1 MANRGEN
8 IRKRKDG
15 RWEGRY
21 LRERNG
27 VKKYRSVYGHT
38 YSEVKKKL
46 FEEKKTA
53 AEKEQA
59 KDSPETTMT
68 IEELGEL
75 WFAEVK
81 ENRKSST
88 YQKYVSIYQKHIK
101 NPLGSLAIRE
111 INSDIVAKSLPRQ
124 MSQSTNKSIYCV
136 LNQILRYGIC
146 NFGMSVVPLKQYS
159 VVGPARPV
167 ETMCQGDQ
175 QKMIHYL
182 YSDMDTYKL
191 GVVICLNLGLRLGE
205 ICALK
210 WEDIDFRN
218 KTLRV
223 CRTVQRLKVD
233 QDSKK
238 TKLVE
243 GTPKSACSTRE
254 IPLPDYLV
262 NILMKFRGKG
272 IYVINGTSPMDPR
285 TYQNKFQFYLR
296 EAGVKST
303 HFHTLRH
310 TFATNCINNG
320 ADAKSVSELL
330 GHANVNIT
338 LNRYVHPAMDVKRG
352 VLDSLT
358 SIYGQKMG
366 QVS

>member
-1 MANRGEN
+1 MAKRGEN

-21 LRERNG
+21 LQARNG
-27 VKKYRSVYGHT
+27 NKKYRSVYGHT
-38 YSEVKKKL
+38 YSEVRQKL
-46 FEEKKTA
+46 FEEKKNA
-53 AEKEQA
+53 AEKEQTE
-59 KDSPETTMT
+59 DSAETAMT
-68 IEELGEL
+68 IQELSEL

-81 ENRKSST
+81 ENWKSST
-88 YQKYVSIYQKHIK
+88 YQKYRSIYEKHIK
-101 NPLGSLAIRE
+101 DQLGCLTVSE
-111 INSDIVAKSLPRQ
+111 INSDVVAKSLPHQ
-124 MSQSTNKSIYCV
+124 LSQSTHKSIYCV
-136 LNQILRYGIC
+136 LNQILRYGLR
-146 NFGMSVVPLKQYS
+146 NYGMSVIPLQQYF

-175 QKMIHYL
+175 QKMVHYL

-218 KTLRV
+218 KTLHV
-223 CRTVQRLKVD
+223 CRTVQRLKAD
-233 QDSKK
+233 QDHKK

-243 GTPKSACSTRE
+243 GTPKTACSMRE

-262 NILMKFRGKG
+262 NILKKFCGQG
-272 IYVINGTSPMDPR
+272 IYVIKGDSPMDPR

-330 GHANVNIT
+330 GHANVNVT

-358 SIYGQKMG
+358 SICGQKMG